1 MSCSEEPL
9 NTSNPWGQISQAS
22 FPLLGLAPGLVSMAT
37 QDASTSS
44 LAPLPAL
51 PLGKRSSWQLPGQKP
66 LVYSVHVG
74 VHRALVGSLKPT
86 SAVITGFFETSLSL
100 GVQIWESKHQFG
112 GRVLSCWSQW
122 ESPAGL
128 YHSQPSTCLPHSP
141 ASNTQKIRV
150 KLSIL
155 SPTAPMPHPHRIA
168 IPQHP
173 LKGSSGSALVGELNE
188 AVSILLGSQR
198 SELDRW
204 VLTYIVFVITAP
216 HPTGPNL

>member
-1 MSCSEEPL
+1 MIQNCLAKFMSCSEEPL

-112 GRVLSCWSQW
+112 GVSCL
-122 ESPAGL
+122 AG
-128 YHSQPSTCLPHSP
+128 
-141 ASNTQKIRV
+141 V
-150 KLSIL
+150 
-155 SPTAPMPHPHRIA
+155 
-168 IPQHP
+168 
-173 LKGSSGSALVGELNE
+173 SGKALR
-188 AVSILLGSQR
+188 VSITVSLLRVSPILQ
-198 SELDRW
+198 L
-204 VLTYIVFVITAP
+204 
-216 HPTGPNL
+216 PTPKR